1 MAGDRRLSRCDAPGF
16 RRGLRASTGPT
27 AQATAARRDVLDAD
41 LREAESQLRLIPSVL
56 VTDPQVDTASRQL
69 SWMSFGLITVTSND
83 IQLARIAG
91 MTLVPQLAGLVLM
104 LAAAIL
110 QSRE

>member
-1 MAGDRRLSRCDAPGF
+1 MAISSPRRVALAM
-16 RRGLRASTGPT
+16 
-27 AQATAARRDVLDAD
+27 AARRDVLDAD
-41 LREAESQLRLIPSVL
+41 LREAESQLRLLPSIL
-56 VTDPQVDTASRQL
+56 ATDPQVDTAARL
-69 SWMSFGLITVTSND
+69 ISWMSFGLITVTSND

-104 LAAAIL
+104 LAATIW